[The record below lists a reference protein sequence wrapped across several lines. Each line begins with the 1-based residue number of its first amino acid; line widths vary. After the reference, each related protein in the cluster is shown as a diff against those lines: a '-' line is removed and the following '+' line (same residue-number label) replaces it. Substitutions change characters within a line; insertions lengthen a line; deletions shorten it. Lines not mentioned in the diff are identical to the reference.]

1 MTPHSSEVTVLL
13 RAWSGGDLSAQDKLF
28 PLVLAELKR
37 LAQHYMARER
47 AGHTLQAGALVNEA
61 YLRLVEWNNTQWE
74 NRAHFFA
81 ICARLMRQILVDH
94 ARARQSQKRGD
105 GALKVPLGD
114 AALVS
119 ETKDD
124 QLLALDDAMRRLA
137 EVHPR
142 KSEVIEMRF
151 FGGLSVDETAEVLNV
166 SRMTVIRDFNF
177 ARAWLHDALNDEI
190 DLGSEEQQD

>member
-13 RAWSGGDLSAQDKLF
+13 RAWSEGDRSAQEKLF
-28 PLVLAELKR
+28 PLVFAELKR
-37 LAQHYMARER
+37 LAHHYMAQER

-105 GALKVPLGD
+105 GAAKIPLED
-114 AALVS
+114 AVLVS
-119 ETKDD
+119 ESKGE
-124 QLLALDDAMRRLA
+124 QLLALDDAMKRLA
-137 EVHPR
+137 ELHPR
-142 KSEVIEMRF
+142 KSDVIEMRF
-151 FGGLSVDETAEVLNV
+151 FGGLSIGETAEVLNV

-177 ARAWLHDALNDEI
+177 ARAWLRAAMNGEI
-190 DLGSEEQQD
+190 DPGSGEQRD